1 MADLDFQALENFG
14 FAVNLASIPDP
25 QGEEAH
31 ALRARY
37 NRDGLLVIRGLR
49 LTQAEQSALCSVF
62 GPVTG
67 SPFDNFIVSNVE
79 KDGFLG
85 KRELLWHNDVPYL
98 PAPYLGGSL
107 HALRVAPE
115 AVGTRYASGYLAYE
129 RLPPALRSRLENLK
143 ALQVRER
150 VMDRPN
156 RLTDLQAGDLCTVHD
171 VVRAN
176 PVTGRKYLFVNHA
189 WTAQIIGL
197 GDAES
202 DALLD
207 EIFSH
212 FYLEEN
218 VYEHGWVEGDLVVWD
233 NLALQHAR
241 GATGTGVR
249 TLQRV
254 TIAEFGYGQ
263 QYPTDLAIQTT
274 LGNEEML
281 GTAAA

>member
-1 MADLDFQALENFG
+1 MADLDFQTLENVG
-14 FAVNLASIPDP
+14 YAVTLTAIPDARS
-25 QGEEAH
+25 EAAH

-49 LTQAEQSALCSVF
+49 LSEAEQMAVCRLF
-62 GPVTG
+62 GPVSA
-67 SPFDNFIVSNVE
+67 SPCDNFIVSNVE
-79 KDGFLG
+79 KNGFLG

-107 HALRVAPE
+107 HALHVDPD

-129 RLPPALRSRLENLK
+129 RLPVPLRARLEAGK
-143 ALQVRER
+143 ALHVRER

-156 RLTDLQAGDLCTVHD
+156 RLTDLQAGDVCTVHD
-171 VVRAN
+171 VIRTN
-176 PVTGRKYLFVNHA
+176 PITGRKFLFVNHA

-197 GDAES
+197 SEADGD
-202 DALLD
+202 DLLT
-207 EIFSH
+207 EIFAH
-212 FYLEEN
+212 FYTAQN
-218 VYEHGWVEGDLVVWD
+218 IYEHAWSEGDLVIWD

-241 GATGTGVR
+241 GAVGTGVR

-254 TIAEFGYGQ
+254 TIAEFGYAQ
-263 QYPTDLAIQTT
+263 QYPTDLAIQTA

-281 GTAAA
+281 GAAAA